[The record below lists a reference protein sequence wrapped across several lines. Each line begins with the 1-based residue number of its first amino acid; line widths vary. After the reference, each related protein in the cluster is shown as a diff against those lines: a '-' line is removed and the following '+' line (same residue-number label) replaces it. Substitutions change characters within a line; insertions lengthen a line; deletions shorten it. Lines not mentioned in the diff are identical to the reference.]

1 MHINGLDGDAHL
13 AGMIIAAF
21 GDWLY
26 DRVEIGAPIND
37 DGCDP
42 AMLERATGSRRQDR
56 AQSPTDL
63 RRSDEAQE
71 GDGWVGREGFGEIA
85 TFGKQRLHP
94 AIGHASL
101 VDQLH
106 EFETAE
112 RRCHGRLHD
121 DRAAGCYGGRD
132 LMHDEVERMVE
143 GRDRR
148 HYADRLLDGP
158 GAAGFPPRG
167 GGPWGFNT
175 PPPPPPGRPPSGGL
189 HPPRPP

>member
-1 MHINGLDGDAHL
+1 MHINALDRDAHL

-71 GDGWVGREGFGEIA
+71 GDACVGREGFGKIA
-85 TFGKQRLHP
+85 TFGNQRLHP
-94 AIGHASL
+94 AIGHPSFADEL
-101 VDQLH
+101 Y
-106 EFETAE
+106 EFKAAQ
-112 RRCHGRLHD
+112 RRRHGRFDD
-121 DRAAGCYGGRD
+121 DRTAGGDRGRD
-132 LMHDEVERMVE
+132 SAKL
-143 GRDRR
+143 
-148 HYADRLLDGP
+148 YASWKAWAELNGEF
-158 GAAGFPPRG
+158 AANRK
-167 GGPWGFNT
+167 
-175 PPPPPPGRPPSGGL
+175 
-189 HPPRPP
+189 

>member
-1 MHINGLDGDAHL
+1 MHINALDRDAHL

-71 GDGWVGREGFGEIA
+71 GDACVGREGFCLDKV
-85 TFGKQRLHP
+85 TS
-94 AIGHASL
+94 GHM
-101 VDQLH
+101 
-106 EFETAE
+106 
-112 RRCHGRLHD
+112 RCNSRCPLWVKS
-121 DRAAGCYGGRD
+121 R
-132 LMHDEVERMVE
+132 
-143 GRDRR
+143 
-148 HYADRLLDGP
+148 
-158 GAAGFPPRG
+158 
-167 GGPWGFNT
+167 
-175 PPPPPPGRPPSGGL
+175 
-189 HPPRPP
+189 